1 MLLTIVEESLPI
13 SLNSFGFVWEDVG
26 GGDCPA
32 HRVGFWGKS
41 CEMALDVFANSLVM
55 VDDC

>member
-26 GGDCPA
+26 GGEGGVTALRIELDS
-32 HRVGFWGKS
+32 GGK
-41 CEMALDVFANSLVM
+41 VVKWRWTSLPILL
-55 VDDC
+55 